1 MAILGKIP
9 ETHFYRNTKRFNEV
23 EIHDEILI
31 IRFDAQLHFAN
42 TAYFKDKLE
51 DYSKLK
57 GNELKL
63 LILDGESINRIDS
76 SAIFTLIELL
86 DYFNEKEVTMAFA
99 SLKGPV
105 RDKIINSGFM
115 EKANETLFFMG
126 IQEAV
131 DWYHTGLKKE
141 KFYKYLKQKNKR
153 KKIF

>member
-1 MAILGKIP
+1 
-9 ETHFYRNTKRFNEV
+9 
-23 EIHDEILI
+23 
-31 IRFDAQLHFAN
+31 
-42 TAYFKDKLE
+42 
-51 DYSKLK
+51 
-57 GNELKL
+57 
-63 LILDGESINRIDS
+63 
-76 SAIFTLIELL
+76 LL
-86 DYFNEKEVTMAFA
+86 DYFNQKEVTMAFA
-99 SLKGPV
+99 GLKGPV